1 MLTLKR
7 TYLYAVLG
15 IALAAMLIGLTDV
28 VHVAFDRA
36 GDMVGSRSYVSE
48 DMRAELS
55 WALALV
61 IVSVPVFLVHLVLIR
76 RSLRGPAAAVAD
88 ERASASRATYFF
100 IVLIVTAIV
109 AGMRL
114 VELVET
120 LTATFTYGHRA
131 WGLAASAAGAL
142 VVGSAWL
149 AHVWAR
155 WHDLRSAPAH
165 TAGDWLTRGYLYG
178 VLFGTALLACHGA
191 GNILTVIARRVL
203 DLRPAWE
210 SAIWWE
216 DELAWAVALTLVASA
231 GWVVHWLLSVR
242 LLQAAPPL
250 GEAHRASRTRSGYFI
265 AVVLAAAALSLILI
279 STSLRDVFSELAGT
293 WRPTDGSRLIE
304 DIGGPLLLAA
314 PFIPLWWWHLRRAT
328 AEALAFGGPGLAH
341 ATRRAG
347 RLTVAFVGLAGL
359 AIGLTWE
366 LQALLDAIG
375 SAGQDTLF
383 SSDGVT
389 DVSTSALAGALVG
402 LVMWGPAWV
411 LSQRDRGHDVVVAA
425 TSAARR
431 AYLFLVS
438 GLAVVALMI
447 ALAFVVY
454 QATRLLLGTELVDDS
469 SWAPA
474 VLIVSAIV
482 LLYHLWCLRADMTIA
497 RALEAAAAPSTAEGR
512 VVEIIEIS
520 APGGADFKVL
530 NAAIRTELP
539 EGFELRVLPPDTS
552 NA

>member
-28 VHVAFDRA
+28 ARVAFERA
-36 GDMVGSRSYVSE
+36 GDILASRSYVSE

-61 IVSVPVFLVHLVLIR
+61 IVSVPVFLVHLGLVR
-76 RSLRGPAAAVAD
+76 RALRGPAAAVAD

-114 VELVET
+114 IELVET
-120 LTATFTYGHRA
+120 LTTAVTYDHRA
-131 WGLAASAAGAL
+131 WGLAAPAAGTL

-149 AHVWAR
+149 VHLWAR
-155 WHDLRSAPAH
+155 RYDLRSAPAN

-178 VLFGTALLACHGA
+178 ALFATALLACHGA
-191 GNILTVIARRVL
+191 GTILTVIGRRVL

-210 SAIWWE
+210 SAVWWE
-216 DELAWAVALTLVASA
+216 DELAWAVALTLVVSGA
-231 GWVVHWLLSVR
+231 WVVHWFLSIR
-242 LLQAAPPL
+242 LLRAAPPM
-250 GEAHRASRTRSGYFI
+250 GEAHRASRTRRGYFL
-265 AVVLAAAALSLILI
+265 AVVLAAAALWLILV
-279 STSLRDVFSELAGT
+279 STSLRAVFAELAGT
-293 WRPTDGSRLIE
+293 WRSTDGSRLIE

-314 PFIPLWWWHLRRAT
+314 PFVAVWWWHLRRASF
-328 AEALAFGGPGLAH
+328 EALAFGGNGLAL

-347 RLTVAFVGLAGL
+347 RLAVAFVGLAGL

-366 LQALLDAIG
+366 LQALLDALG
-375 SAGQDTLF
+375 SAGQETLF
-383 SSDGVT
+383 SSNDVT

-402 LVMWGPAWV
+402 LVMWGPAWM
-411 LSQRDRGHDVVVAA
+411 LSQRDRSHDIIAAA

-497 RALEAAAAPSTAEGR
+497 RAAEAALVPSTAEER
-512 VVEIIEIS
+512 AIETIEIS

-539 EGFELRVLPPDTS
+539 EGFELRVIAQDTPHD
-552 NA
+552 